1 MERASRIIVC
11 FVIAGITLSS
21 AKALAF
27 VAPEE
32 NGSQVVASKK
42 TTTATKRS
50 IRAQSQSRDG
60 KQLLI
65 DARAAYVRGDYN
77 LATAL
82 AKEAELNG
90 GTPGLLFR
98 IWGNDTPQK
107 VLSDVAKARAR
118 QQSDSARAVT
128 LQQRRQPSAPVTATP
143 SPALPYSGTQ
153 SPQPVV
159 TSQVVTPSAPV
170 LSTSTPTPTAAR
182 SSVLPTTSPLTA
194 KERQSLSQQ
203 LVQMARRH
211 LAQGQIAESK
221 DLAHKARTW
230 DPSGTGAF
238 GDGPNAVLQDI
249 AQYEQI
255 EKNAQAGNATHE
267 LALQQYNWLL
277 TQSRRLH
284 NQADL
289 DLSQQL
295 AQQAAA
301 TALSPSATPAFTAQM
316 MLKQI
321 ANTRAKSSQA
331 VVPAGAQFT
340 SESSPVP
347 QGTTQTPAPLAPQG
361 SLSTLTQ
368 AQPVPAQP
376 LSENEKFAAQNYDS
390 YQLHRLGVDAMTRRQ
405 HERAITYF
413 QMALAKGD
421 RLDRDTRQQI
431 QDHLVGLYPK
441 VRTTND
447 LQQPLRQAA
456 LQQDSLGQAESVQ
469 QLRVEKLE
477 LETRTAISQAQQLR
491 KSKPNEALVQL
502 REAKSQLDQSG
513 ITDIR
518 LTALQ
523 RRINSLIADLEIYRQ
538 QYGAALD
545 LLEQNETTEQSIQL
559 DQKREVAIQTELADL
574 VDRYNQLIDERRFAE
589 AVVVAEKAK
598 TLAPD
603 ETVTE
608 SMLNRSRILY
618 NEALVRTQQSRKE
631 TGFLSGIQDADAALI
646 NPLVGD
652 SEYVFPESWSEL
664 VNRRRDVES
673 YHRVNRTAKELAID
687 DALRKTVTL
696 QYEQTPLASVLKDLA
711 TQSGIDIVLDPEG
724 FNDSGVNTN
733 TPVTIDV
740 DGIML
745 KSALN
750 LILEQLHL
758 IHVVRDEVLK
768 ITTEARGRGELFPVV
783 YPVGDLVLPIPNFT
797 PNGSSVGSML
807 NQAVLG
813 AHTPTSGA
821 PIAVAQPT
829 GSQAQDNVQIAT
841 NVLAQLG
848 TGGMAGMGG
857 STGSS
862 AGSGFPQFAGPGEMF
877 PDAGGAANA
886 DFDSLIEL
894 IQETIEPDSWDEAG
908 GPGSI
913 REFPLNL
920 SIIISATQD
929 VHDQIESLLEQL
941 RRLLDLQLAV
951 EVRFVTL
958 TDNFFERIGLDF
970 DFDIDDDTDK
980 PFQVFGRRDPEFT
993 PEYVTPD
1000 AAGEYGAGQNPP
1012 RDFQDRDHLSGTTVG
1027 MSSPGIF
1034 SVDLD
1039 VPFRQNS
1046 FNIGVP
1052 QFGGFTPDA
1061 GAQLG
1066 FAILSDIEAFFF
1078 INAAQADRRT
1088 NVVQAPKVI
1097 LFNGQFGVVVDIVQR
1112 PFLISVIPMIGPG
1125 AVGFTP
1131 IIQPF
1136 PTGTFMFV
1144 QGIIS
1149 ADRRYVRLNVFPF
1162 FFQLGEVFTYTTN
1175 LGAVGGGG
1183 GLLGGGGGGAQN
1195 TPVTLQFPIM
1205 ATTTVLTT
1213 VNVPDGGTVL
1223 LGGVKRVNEGRTE
1236 AGVPILNKLPYVN
1249 RLFKNVGTG
1258 RETQSLMI
1266 MVTPRIIIGE
1276 EEEELQGAA
1285 L

>member
-1 MERASRIIVC
+1 MERASRIIACLV
-11 FVIAGITLSS
+11 VAGITLSS

-32 NGSQVVASKK
+32 NGSKVVASKK
-42 TTTATKRS
+42 TTTASKRS

-65 DARAAYVRGDYN
+65 DARAAYVRGDYS

-107 VLSDVAKARAR
+107 VLSDVAKAQAR
-118 QQSDSARAVT
+118 QKSDSARAVT
-128 LQQRRQPSAPVTATP
+128 LQQRSEPSAPVALKPAPGLSYPVTP
-143 SPALPYSGTQ
+143 R
-153 SPQPVV
+153 PQPVV
-159 TSQVVTPSAPV
+159 NAPVVSPTASV
-170 LSTSTPTPTAAR
+170 LSTTTPRPTAAR
-182 SSVLPTTSPLTA
+182 TSVPPTNSPLTA
-194 KERQSLSQQ
+194 QERKSLSQQ

-211 LAQGQIAESK
+211 LAQGQITESK
-221 DLAHKARTW
+221 DLALKARTW
-230 DPSGTGAF
+230 DASGASAF
-238 GDGPNAVLQDI
+238 GDGPNALLQDI

-267 LALQQYNWLL
+267 LALQQYSWLL

-284 NQADL
+284 NQGDL
-289 DLSQQL
+289 DLAQQL

-321 ANTRAKSSQA
+321 ANTRAKSNQP
-331 VVPAGAQFT
+331 VVPASAQF
-340 SESSPVP
+340 SPGSSPIP
-347 QGTTQTPAPLAPQG
+347 QGESHTPAPLAPQR

-368 AQPVPAQP
+368 QAQP
-376 LSENEKFAAQNYDS
+376 LSDNEQFAAQNYDS

-405 HERAITYF
+405 NQRAITYF

-431 QDHLVGLYPK
+431 QDHLVGLYPT
-441 VRTTND
+441 VRTTNTD
-447 LQQPLRQAA
+447 QQPAPLRQAA
-456 LQQDSLGQAESVQ
+456 HQQDSLGQAASVQ

-559 DQKREVAIQTELADL
+559 DQKREIAIQTELANL
-574 VDRYNQLIDERRFAE
+574 VDQYNQLIDQRRFAE
-589 AVVVAEKAK
+589 AVVIAEKAK

-673 YHRVNRTAKELAID
+673 YHRGNRTAKELAID

-783 YPVGDLVLPIPNFT
+783 YPIGDLVLPIPNFS

-813 AHTPTSGA
+813 AHTPTSGS

-829 GSQAQDNVQIAT
+829 GSRTQDNVQIAT

-848 TGGMAGMGG
+848 TGGMDSG
-857 STGSS
+857 TGASG
-862 AGSGFPQFAGPGEMF
+862 GSGFPQLAGMGEMF

-980 PFQVFGRRDPEFT
+980 PFQVFGRRDPEFVG
-993 PEYVTPD
+993 EYVTPD
-1000 AAGEYGAGQNPP
+1000 TAGEFAGAQNPP

-1097 LFNGQFGVVVDIVQR
+1097 LFNGQFGTVVDIVQR